1 MRLMPSTFWQ
11 KSTRSQMS
19 PQTPRHNFT
28 SWPQFSLLYKGVT
41 SEVARNCRE
50 WSMALK
56 HDSIQKIL
64 PGIKIGLP
72 LSKDYITQG
81 NICMFHLFSHW
92 FKSTEFKG
100 LSDNLL
106 TGNKGP
112 VFFLLL
118 PPCSSPKSDEWYNPY
133 GWLYSWDIN
142 LICYYYADP

>member
-1 MRLMPSTFWQ
+1 MNPWDLCPPLSDKINKKPDVSTDSKTRFHLMASVLTAVQRSDFWSCQ
-11 KSTRSQMS
+11 KL
-19 PQTPRHNFT
+19 P
-28 SWPQFSLLYKGVT
+28 WV
-41 SEVARNCRE
+41 
-50 WSMALK
+50 ALK

-72 LSKDYITQG
+72 LSKDYITRG

-106 TGNKGP
+106 TRNKGP
-112 VFFLLL
+112 VFFLFL
-118 PPCSSPKSDEWYNPY
+118 PPCSSPKPDEWYNPY